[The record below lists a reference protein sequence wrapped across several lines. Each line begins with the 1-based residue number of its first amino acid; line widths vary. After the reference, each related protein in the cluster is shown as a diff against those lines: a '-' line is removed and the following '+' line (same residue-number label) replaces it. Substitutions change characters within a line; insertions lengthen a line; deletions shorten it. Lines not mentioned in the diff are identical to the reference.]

1 MTSKEHHII
10 SLQTYILVFTSLLFL
25 TFITV
30 VASWIDLGSMN
41 IVLALLIALIKSSLV
56 LLFFMHLYYDNKLY
70 AAFLIGSF
78 IFLGLFISLTMIDTN
93 RRQDIYEIEGKLVKP
108 DAHIY
113 DSIKKHDDSMKKNN
127 EDKRH

>member
-10 SLQTYILVFTSLLFL
+10 SLRTYILVFASLLFL

-30 VASWIDLGSMN
+30 AASWIDIGSFN
-41 IVLALLIALIKSSLV
+41 IVLALFIALVKSSLV
-56 LLFFMHLYYDNKLY
+56 LLFFMHLYYDNKLN

-78 IFLGLFISLTMIDTN
+78 VFLGLFIGLTMIDTN
-93 RRQDIYEIEGKLVKP
+93 RSQDIYEIEGKLVKP

-113 DSIKKHDDSMKKNN
+113 DSMKKN
-127 EDKRH
+127 DSHDDGHGSHH

>member
-1 MTSKEHHII
+1 MTSKKHHII
-10 SLQTYILVFTSLLFL
+10 SLRTYILVFASLLFL

-30 VASWIDLGSMN
+30 AASWIDLGSMN
-41 IVLALLIALIKSSLV
+41 IVLALLIALVKSSLV
-56 LLFFMHLYYDNKLY
+56 LLFFMHLYYDNKLN

-78 IFLGLFISLTMIDTN
+78 IFLGIFIGLTMIDTN

-113 DSIKKHDDSMKKNN
+113 DSMKKHDEH
-127 EDKRH
+127 EDNHH